1 MQLRKLVH
9 AGGLV
14 AATALIAGG
23 ALIASACGDDDSTST
38 TPTSAATTTAAASS
52 TASPSAAAGV
62 VKLGNLEISNLS
74 ARSTTSDVAGMY
86 FTVKNNGP
94 ADTLTAVKI
103 DPAVAG
109 MAQVH
114 EMVTE
119 GSTSKMQEMKDGL
132 PIPANG
138 TVELKPGGFHV
149 MVMNVKTPLKDGEMV
164 RVDLVFAK
172 AGSVTV
178 NAKVQ
183 VLGSAGGTSTAT
195 SGMGMGSA
203 TPAASATMSH

>member
-1 MQLRKLVH
+1 MHLRRLVR

-23 ALIASACGDDDSTST
+23 ALIASACGDDDSTAT
-38 TPTSAATTTAAASS
+38 TPTAAATTTASA
-52 TASPSAAAGV
+52 SAAASGTV

-74 ARSTTSDVAGMY
+74 ARSTTSDVAGVY

-103 DPAVAG
+103 DPAVAA

-132 PIPANG
+132 AIPANG
-138 TVELKPGGFHV
+138 TVELKPGGYHV
-149 MVMNVKTPLKDGEMV
+149 MVMNLKTPLKDGEMV

-172 AGSVTV
+172 AGTVTV

-183 VLGSAGGTSTAT
+183 VLGSAGGTSTAA

-203 TPAASATMSH
+203 TAAASATMSH

>member
-1 MQLRKLVH
+1 MHPKAMFR

-23 ALIASACGDDDSTST
+23 ALFASACGDDDSTTT
-38 TPTSAATTTAAASS
+38 TPASAATTAAATTAASS
-52 TASPSAAAGV
+52 TAANGV

-74 ARSTTSDVAGMY
+74 ARSTTSDVAGVY
-86 FTVKNNGP
+86 FTVKNNGA
-94 ADTLTAVKI
+94 ADTLTAVKV
-103 DPAVAG
+103 DSAVAG

-114 EMVTE
+114 EMVAE
-119 GSTSKMQEMKDGL
+119 GATMKMQEMKDGL

-138 TVELKPGGFHV
+138 TVELKPGGYHV
-149 MVMNVKTPLKDGEMV
+149 MVMNLKTPLKDGEMV
-164 RVDLVFAK
+164 HVDLVFAK

-183 VLGSAGGTSTAT
+183 VLGSAGGTSTAA

-203 TPAASATMSH
+203 TPAASATMAH